1 MDCCCVCDRV
11 YMCECRVRAQ
21 EPLLHFLGEACG
33 LAACDRAR
41 GMWSCYILSLVP
53 GTRTPVSHLFNGL
66 PPVNYTESQKY
77 RLRASASLADVRV
90 ERLAHVLW
98 RLAEVHA
105 VR

>member
-1 MDCCCVCDRV
+1 MV
-11 YMCECRVRAQ
+11 
-21 EPLLHFLGEACG
+21 LLYSKLN
-33 LAACDRAR
+33 
-41 GMWSCYILSLVP
+41 
-53 GTRTPVSHLFNGL
+53 TRTPVSDFNGL
-66 PPVNYTESQKY
+66 PPVNYIESQKY